1 MKLLGRTTRPDD
13 LDQCIALVRDRF
25 LYDDAALVDLK
36 KMWQAVLS
44 RDVGRSAVIF
54 EARDPLRVLAFG
66 FSAAISAA
74 RFGTIVADGAPFVA
88 RALFEDWRSGAD
100 PFLDEPSFATANAR
114 GGLHFV
120 VMHNGI
126 AETLEARFLPDAL
139 AAMSE
144 NFVVQHRGSNMK
156 AFVHEAFGVP
166 PEFATDMGMQFVPYA
181 SVHDGRLAELP
192 AERRPMIISMTR
204 EHAERHPGNL
214 VMHQTF
220 LRFSPPQCNLRIPE
234 RQLLRFALEGIP
246 DEVIAAIVRNAP
258 RTLKK
263 RWANVYAAMEPVTAI
278 PSGGDGGRRGAEIRR
293 HVLRY
298 VRDHPEELHAYSA

>member
-25 LYDDAALVDLK
+25 LYDEAALADLQ

-44 RDVGRSAVIF
+44 RDVGRSAVVF
-54 EARDPLRVLAFG
+54 EAGDPRRVLAFG
-66 FSAAISAA
+66 VSAAISES
-74 RFGTIVADGAPFVA
+74 RFDAILADGSPFVGQ
-88 RALFEDWRSGAD
+88 ALLEDWRSGKN
-100 PFLDEPSFATANAR
+100 PFLDEPSFAAANAR
-114 GGLHFV
+114 DGLHVV

-126 AETLEARFLPDAL
+126 AETIEARFLPAAL
-139 AAMSE
+139 ALLSE

-156 AFVHEAFGVP
+156 AMVHEAFGVP
-166 PEFATDMGMQFVPYA
+166 REFPADHGMLFVPYA
-181 SVHDGRLAELP
+181 SMHDGRLAELP
-192 AERRPMIISMTR
+192 AERRPMLLSMTR

-214 VMHQTF
+214 VMNQTF
-220 LRFSPPQCNLRIPE
+220 LQFTPPQCNLRILE

-246 DEVIAAIVRNAP
+246 DDDIAAILRNAP

-278 PSGGDGGRRGAEIRR
+278 PSGGDGGHRGAEIRR

-298 VRDHPEELHAYSA
+298 VREHPEELHAYSA